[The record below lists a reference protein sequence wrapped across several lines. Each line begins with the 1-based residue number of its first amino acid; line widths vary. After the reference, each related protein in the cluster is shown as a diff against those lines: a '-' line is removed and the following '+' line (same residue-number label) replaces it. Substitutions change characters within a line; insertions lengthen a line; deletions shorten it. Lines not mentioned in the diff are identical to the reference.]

1 MEHSSAYRVLSP
13 LQVARVRHEP
23 GVEIAPALAAAEIAR
38 LVAAGVIE
46 AVAPTGDTDSGD
58 ALPEGGAGEGRVARL
73 RAAIA
78 GLTPGDPDHW
88 TRDGRP
94 EVRALRAASGL
105 ADITA
110 GERDAAWA
118 AYPSRRR

>member
-1 MEHSSAYRVLSP
+1 MDASQRYRVLSP
-13 LQVARVRHEP
+13 LQVARVRHDP

-58 ALPEGGAGEGRVARL
+58 ALPEGGAGEGRVARF

-78 GLTPGDPDHW
+78 ALTPGDPDHW

-94 EVRALRAASGL
+94 EVRALRAVSGL
-105 ADITA
+105 ANITA

-118 AYPSRRR
+118 VYPRRVR

>member
-1 MEHSSAYRVLSP
+1 MDASQRYRVLSP

-46 AVAPTGDTDSGD
+46 AIAEDAP
-58 ALPEGGAGEGRVARL
+58 PEGRVARL

-94 EVRALRAASGL
+94 EVRALRAASDL
-105 ADITA
+105 ANITA